1 MKSAT
6 ETNEVAYKGLEVKL
20 ARCKSDL
27 QTSQL
32 QYEELSSEYE
42 KYKVRAHNVL
52 KQQKASQQEVDSSRF
67 EQEKYAI
74 FTLGVFLVFMYFCYL
89 RTLILILV
97 ANSRGGFAYS
107 FSWKV

>member
-67 EQEKYAI
+67 EQEKYVI
-74 FTLGVFLVFMYFCYL
+74 FFSLRVFW
-89 RTLILILV
+89 
-97 ANSRGGFAYS
+97 YS
-107 FSWKV
+107 YIFIFSV